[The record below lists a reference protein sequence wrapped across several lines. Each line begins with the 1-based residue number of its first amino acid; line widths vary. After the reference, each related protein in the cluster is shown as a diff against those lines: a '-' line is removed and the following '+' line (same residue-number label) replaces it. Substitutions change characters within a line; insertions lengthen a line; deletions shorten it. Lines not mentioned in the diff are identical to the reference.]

1 MKRILNPKPIYMKK
15 PPRKNKRTQ
24 LAITASMEETCM
36 LQLLVETLAETK
48 TPHAYARPR
57 VERGWRAIDTSSLEA
72 RVSGVVN
79 LSDKKTI
86 NKHFVTGF
94 VFTCIREKKGKY
106 DLTWSNSLS

>member
-1 MKRILNPKPIYMKK
+1 MKK

-36 LQLLVETLAETK
+36 LQVLVETLAESK
-48 TPHAYARPR
+48 APAGYGNRS
-57 VERGWRAIDTSSLEA
+57 VENGWRAVDTSSLEA
-72 RVSGVVN
+72 RVSGEMN
-79 LSDKKTI
+79 LSQKKTI

-94 VFTCIREKKGKY
+94 MFTCVQGKRGKY